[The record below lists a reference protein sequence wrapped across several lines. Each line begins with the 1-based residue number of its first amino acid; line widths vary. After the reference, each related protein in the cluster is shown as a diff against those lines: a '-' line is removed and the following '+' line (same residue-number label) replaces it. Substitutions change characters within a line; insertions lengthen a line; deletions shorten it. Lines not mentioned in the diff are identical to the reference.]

1 MSKGILKFANKNNG
15 VDDVVY
21 QDRELSTE
29 TGNTLSVYLNNNR
42 VDLARNDLANVADAA
57 VKAHVQ
63 QDLDTINNN
72 ISTNSGNIAAL
83 QNAIVTKQ
91 DMIVGLTRDN
101 TQQLISVTDGTMTF
115 DLEPFTWYNGTTV
128 TNYAGEQG
136 VVVPNTYIGKAV
148 HIGLDNYGSAAVA
161 ETPYS
166 LYCLV
171 GSCFVNADG
180 TMYQLDVITSPVFC
194 DSTYFE
200 RSLPTQLAGF
210 NASLGTLNGF
220 NVITTSDYAV
230 IKEGINYTSS
240 VNPSLLQIQGAVST
254 PFKYIYP
261 NYITQDEQIN
271 TVFIDNYYYNTTTNQ
286 LTAVPNGK
294 YVLYR
299 VCILENGDM
308 FLLCQSSDGTD
319 LANNLAELQN
329 NATNIDFNT
338 TNISNRMIYT
348 DTYIYAESDVNSEVT
363 DVGIYYMRGANNA
376 TVYNISATIKGV
388 TSNPITTV
396 SDFVTEFG
404 DNPVAGDMWYYDY
417 SMVFGKNGTSTSY
430 YQLIKVLAVNND
442 NTLST
447 ALINSVPS
455 TAAFT
460 NALDSSVAL
469 YSFNGDFA
477 NYKITNTGSGG
488 SFIINGGF
496 SAGNVFRCDDTN
508 NNSIYMEKPRTLTR
522 ARIVDNA
529 GNTML
534 LPNYNAGSWPNS
546 NTYVYPTI
554 NMPPFNWNYQKI
566 EALTIYY
573 ESGNP
578 YVTSNNIVATICTID
593 WSNIAYST
601 IDVRFYQTGIGQSY
615 LEISS
620 RYGAFTREFIV
631 KTDGVNSVTIG
642 FSGTYYL
649 NNVSTPINTVWVDGS
664 NGVLSNSAQYH
675 LVTCRYQHTPFGNEF
690 LCNIEAEW

>member
-1 MSKGILKFANKNNG
+1 MSKGILKFADKLNG

-29 TGNTLSVYLNNNR
+29 TGNTLSLYLNNNR
-42 VDLARNDLANVADAA
+42 IDLARSDLGNVADAD

-63 QDLDTINNN
+63 QELDTITNNV
-72 ISTNSGNIAAL
+72 STNTGNIAAL
-83 QNAIVTKQ
+83 QNAVVTKQ
-91 DMIVGLTRDN
+91 DMIVGLERSN
-101 TQQLISVTDGTMTF
+101 TQPLISVTDGTMTF
-115 DLEPFTWYNGTTV
+115 DLEPFTWYNGV
-128 TNYAGEQG
+128 NVANYAGEQG

-240 VNPSLLQIQGAVST
+240 INPSLLQIQGAVST
-254 PFKYIYP
+254 SFKYIYP

-271 TVFIDNYYYNTTTNQ
+271 TVFIDNYYYNTTTSQ

-319 LANNLAELQN
+319 LANDLAELQN

-348 DTYIYAESDVNSEVT
+348 DTYIYAESDVNSEVA
-363 DVGIYYMRGANNA
+363 DVGIYYMRGANNT
-376 TVYNISATIKGV
+376 TVYNISATIKGI
-388 TSNPITTV
+388 TSNAISTV

-404 DNPVAGDMWYYDY
+404 DNPNVGDMWYYDY
-417 SMVFGKNGTSTSY
+417 SMVFGKNNTSTSY

-447 ALINSVPS
+447 TLINSVPS

-460 NALDSSVAL
+460 NALDSAVTL
-469 YSFNGDFA
+469 YNLQSSFTR
-477 NYKITNTGSGG
+477 ITNT
-488 SFIINGGF
+488 
-496 SAGNVFRCDDTN
+496 SANVFTSNPFYASAIYRSTDEGN
-508 NNSIYMEKPRTLTR
+508 NIGLPQEKPRKLQN
-522 ARIVDNA
+522 AKVIDNH
-529 GNTML
+529 GNIMT
-534 LPNYNAGSWPNS
+534 LPNYTTGNWPS
-546 NTYVYPTI
+546 SSTTVSPTI
-554 NMPPFNWNYQKI
+554 LGPTFNWNYQKI
-566 EALTIYY
+566 VELTIYY
-573 ESGNP
+573 DNGNP
-578 YVTSNNIVATICTID
+578 YVTSDNMIATICTID
-593 WSNIAYST
+593 MSAVAAST
-601 IDVRFYQTGIGQSY
+601 LEIRFNQGGIGQYY
-615 LEISS
+615 LESSS
-620 RYGAFTREFIV
+620 RLGAFTREFII
-631 KTDGVNSVTIG
+631 KTDGVTSVTVS

-649 NNVSTPINTVWVDGS
+649 NNVSTAISTVWVDGS

-675 LVTCRYQHTPFGNEF
+675 LITCRYQHTPFGNEF
-690 LCNIEAEW
+690 LANIEAEW